1 MVTWIRAGV
10 SRSLGFIRR
19 QKPNYQVG
27 VIHSSANSL
36 LMGITSQYTAIYA
49 VGLGADSVQL
59 GSLSSIGSALSTLIS
74 IPVGWSVD
82 RHGVRRF
89 FLLGIALS
97 VFVALLYAVAQSW
110 QLLIIAA
117 PLAAVA
123 LRLTNTGCSVICADS
138 VKNPDRATAQ
148 NVCGSIS
155 SVVAMISPLIAATL
169 ITAFGGMNVEGIR
182 PLFYLRVV
190 GYGLV
195 FLLVARRLREPQVGR
210 HAGADGPWGFVTD
223 FGQLFAGRPGLRRWI
238 AISALNALP
247 MAMF

>member
-1 MVTWIRAGV
+1 MVTWIRTGV

-27 VIHSSANSL
+27 VIHASANSL
-36 LMGITSQYTAIYA
+36 LMGMTSQYTAIYA

-74 IPVGWSVD
+74 IPVGWLVD
-82 RHGVRRF
+82 RRGVRRF
-89 FLLGIALS
+89 FLLSIALS
-97 VFVALLYAVAQSW
+97 GFVALLYGVAQTW

-117 PLAAVA
+117 LLAAIA
-123 LRLTNTGCSVICADS
+123 TRLTSTGCSVICADS

-148 NVCGSIS
+148 NACGSMSAIL
-155 SVVAMISPLIAATL
+155 AMVSPLIAASL
-169 ITAFGGMNVEGIR
+169 ITVFGGMSVEGMR
-182 PLFYLRVV
+182 PLFYVRVV

-195 FLLVARRLREPQVGR
+195 FLLVARKLREPRVRRGEGAIGR
-210 HAGADGPWGFVTD
+210 WGFVTD
-223 FGQLFAGRPGLRRWI
+223 FGQLFARRRGLGRWI